1 LTVPPSW
8 ALSDR
13 LAWCKRFRHL
23 LASAAPKL
31 AKLASDEIGKPEP
44 QALASEIM
52 PLLASCRWHE
62 RHAKRLL
69 ADSTLRARPFWLMG
83 QRHRTR
89 RAPLGT
95 VAIIATWN
103 YPINLLGVQL
113 IQALIAGNRVI
124 VKPSERSPRTQAYL
138 LKLARHAGADEAT
151 LRWTEPTREA
161 GPRLLASEHLDHVV
175 FTGSTEVGRLVAR
188 VAAERLI
195 PTTLE
200 LSGCDSALV
209 QSDADTTLAARS
221 IWYALTLNS
230 GQTCMAPR
238 RVIVSEEAYPSFI
251 AALSFLAA
259 GAKPLPLIDHA
270 ARDRALALVNQALSA
285 GARSLLGVIEPPL
298 NADASARPLMRPLVL
313 VDCTTDMPLTQGE
326 HFAPVLSVIRA
337 ASDAA
342 AINLHRSY
350 DKKLATSIYTRNTS
364 RARTLAADL
373 SSGVVTINDTILPTA
388 HPAACITGIGSSG
401 WGVSRGVE
409 GVLAMTR
416 PVTVSVT
423 SSRMRIPAEDPDPTA
438 AKMLARLTR
447 WLYARSS
454 VVAPPPDEP
463 TTTATDSSVRHT
475 PNQTSSSTPQGNEI
489 KPHAQPHHAA
499 QDHAS

>member
-1 LTVPPSW
+1 MTVPPSW

-23 LASAAPKL
+23 LASTAPKL
-31 AKLASDEIGKPEP
+31 AQLASDEIGKPQP

-52 PLLASCRWHE
+52 PLLAACRWHE

-69 ADSTLRARPFWLMG
+69 ADSTLRARPIWLFG

-161 GPRLLASEHLDHVV
+161 GPRLLATEHLDHVV
-175 FTGSTEVGRLVAR
+175 FTGSTEVGRSVAR

-209 QSDADTTLAARS
+209 HSDADTTLAARS

-238 RVIVSEEAYPSFI
+238 RVIVSEEAYSSFI

-270 ARDRALALVNQALSA
+270 ARDRTLALVNQALSA

-350 DKKLATSIYTRNTS
+350 DKKLATSVYTRNTS
-364 RARTLAADL
+364 RAHARAADL

-388 HPAACITGIGSSG
+388 HPAACITGIGPSG
-401 WGVSRGVE
+401 WGVSRGIE
-409 GVLAMTR
+409 GLLAMTR

-447 WLYARSS
+447 WLYAKSL

-463 TTTATDSSVRHT
+463 TTTATDSPAPHT
-475 PNQTSSSTPQGNEI
+475 PNQPSPSTPQGNEI